1 MIPFTTSTN
10 FCTEAHEPSFLRTLR
25 NQQSGRDADRHERPI
40 ARPRRTRV
48 DDDEDGPTYVDA
60 ESNDP
65 LSKAEYDTLVA
76 GTSRGKLGGEEE
88 VEQTDKLDE
97 GAQDENVGR
106 DAVRKKQEVTEVG
119 SGPKKRKAVKVLGTA
134 DAEEENI
141 AASTERSKPKKKSK
155 AVKLSFGIE

>member
-1 MIPFTTSTN
+1 
-10 FCTEAHEPSFLRTLR
+10 
-25 NQQSGRDADRHERPI
+25 
-40 ARPRRTRV
+40 
-48 DDDEDGPTYVDA
+48 
-60 ESNDP
+60 
-65 LSKAEYDTLVA
+65 
-76 GTSRGKLGGEEE
+76 